1 MDLDGDDDLAK
12 LGDTSWIRDQER
24 LQRMESGYYREPMD
38 EINIKTIYINQNQ
51 YIEKVMCETISLIP
65 AKSGSGTMISEE
77 MMLKLIQTRKRTTP
91 TSKYKLEEIITYI
104 VDLEPEEINAY
115 AAAATQTSADIYKP
129 MRIVGEVII
138 PNSIFIFHSINT
150 LYFIFR
156 EIEVEARRHIIKP
169 ILKKVSEETNREPAK
184 NTTKKVRISE
194 KPARPE
200 HRKHGEHR
208 KPGKHT
214 RKHRNGTR

>member
-1 MDLDGDDDLAK
+1 MDLHEEDDLAK
-12 LGDTSWIRDQER
+12 MGDISWIRDQER

-38 EINIKTIYINQNQ
+38 EINLKTIYINQNQ
-51 YIEKVMCETISLIP
+51 YIEKVMCETLSLVP
-65 AKSGSGTMISEE
+65 AKSGTGTMISEE

-115 AAAATQTSADIYKP
+115 AAAATQASADFYKP
-129 MRIVGEVII
+129 MRIVGEVMI

-156 EIEVEARRHIIKP
+156 EVEIEKHRHTVKP
-169 ILKKVSEETNREPAK
+169 ILKKVSEEKNREPAK

-194 KPARPE
+194 LPARPE
-200 HRKHGEHR
+200 HRKQ
-208 KPGKHT
+208 GKHT